1 MAKTTW
7 PRFLKQVADH
17 QLSVDAAMAQ
27 LDDPGFM
34 DLDYAKVD
42 TDRQRTGYPEVIY
55 GEGKTAEQIIGIIQA
70 MLTTKV
76 NILVTACHSRRRIR
90 CFKHTL
96 T

>member
-1 MAKTTW
+1 MAKNNMAAL
-7 PRFLKQVADH
+7 LKQVADH

-42 TDRQRTGYPEVIY
+42 TDRQRRTGYPEVIY

-76 NILVTACHSRRRIR
+76 NILVTRVSQQKAD
-90 CFKHTL
+90 
-96 T
+96 